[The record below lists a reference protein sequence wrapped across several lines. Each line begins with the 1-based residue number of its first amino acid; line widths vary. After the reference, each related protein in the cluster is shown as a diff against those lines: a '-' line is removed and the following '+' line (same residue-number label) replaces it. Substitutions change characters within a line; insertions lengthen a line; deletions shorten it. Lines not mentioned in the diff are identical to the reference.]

1 METRQQEH
9 SNFLSVRAVPSIF
22 WIIVVISACLALF
35 LILLLVVLGYRDG
48 LQRGAAQKRQQ
59 VAILLQRASDLLDDG
74 RRQDALTAY
83 RTILELDAQNEAA
96 RNAISTVMAMPTG
109 EAVRTEEAAP
119 NPLEIEWASILTWYE
134 AGNWEE
140 TIGRMVQVR
149 AVDADFR
156 REELAEKLFSAYVE
170 LGRKK
175 ADDNS
180 LEEAVQLFD
189 KALELKPNDAEI
201 QAERHMTASYVDV
214 KTYWGADWT
223 RVINLLEDLYR
234 RDPEFRN
241 VQYLL
246 QRAHVAHGDSFAY
259 EEEWC
264 AATAEYTSAIAVLD
278 WMELRVQR
286 EELAALCEEMLEN
299 RRQESGRPRGSPADA
314 WMVGA
319 EPALAC
325 AVCLA

>member
-1 METRQQEH
+1 METRQQDR

-22 WIIVVISACLALF
+22 WIIVVISACLAL
-35 LILLLVVLGYRDG
+35 LLVLLLVVLGYRDG

-59 VAILLQRASDLLDDG
+59 VAILLQRASDFLDDG

-96 RNAISTVMAMPTG
+96 RNAISTVVAMPTG

-119 NPLEIEWASILTWYE
+119 NPLEIEWTSILTWYE

-156 REELAEKLFSAYVE
+156 RAELAEKLFNAYVE

-175 ADDNS
+175 ADANS

-189 KALELKPNDAEI
+189 KALELKPNDADI

-223 RVINLLEDLYR
+223 RVITLLEDLYR
-234 RDPEFRN
+234 RDPDFRN
-241 VQYLL
+241 VQYRL
-246 QRAHVAHGDSFAY
+246 QRAHVEYGDSFAY

-299 RRQESGRPRGSPADA
+299 RRQESGRPGGSPADA

-319 EPALAC
+319 TPALAC
-325 AVCLA
+325 AVFLA

>member
-9 SNFLSVRAVPSIF
+9 SNFLSVRAVPTIF
-22 WIIVVISACLALF
+22 WIIVAISACLALL

-83 RTILELDAQNEAA
+83 RTILKFDAQNEAA
-96 RNAISTVMAMPTG
+96 RSAIGTVEAMPTR
-109 EAVRTEEAAP
+109 EANRSEEAPP

-140 TIGRMVQVR
+140 AIGRMVQVQ

-175 ADDNS
+175 ADANC

-189 KALELKPNDAEI
+189 IALELKPNDAEI

-223 RVINLLEDLYR
+223 RVITLLEDLYR
-234 RDPEFRN
+234 RDPDYRN

-246 QRAHVAHGDSFAY
+246 QRAHVALGDSFAY

-286 EELAALCEEMLEN
+286 EELAALCEEMLQN
-299 RRQESGRPRGSPADA
+299 RRLESGRQ
-314 WMVGA
+314 
-319 EPALAC
+319 
-325 AVCLA
+325 